1 MNRSETLRARAPI
14 TLFYDGLCPLCR
26 KEVDWL
32 ATHRHR
38 DRVVLVDI
46 RAEGFDAAPL
56 GTTFSE
62 MMGRLHA
69 RDADGR
75 WYIGMDASRALY
87 AVMGYRRLIRLSL
100 LPGLAPL
107 MDAGYLWFARRRVRL
122 GRWMTARAGQRQKP
136 G

>member
-1 MNRSETLRARAPI
+1 MNRAETLRAQAPV
-14 TLFYDGLCPLCR
+14 TLFYDGRCPLCR

-32 ATHRHR
+32 AGHRHS
-38 DRVVLVDI
+38 DRVIFVDI
-46 RAEGFDAAPL
+46 RAEGFDAAAL
-56 GTTFSE
+56 GTTFTE
-62 MMGRLHA
+62 MMGRLHVL
-69 RDADGR
+69 DAQGR

-87 AVMGYRRLIRLSL
+87 AVLGYRRLIRLSL

-122 GRWMTARAGQRQKP
+122 GRWITAWNRRRQKS